1 MKKPT
6 KILHRFKVSDIATV
20 IADYFE
26 QIQSPDGH
34 LFKASHIVDDV
45 LVIKINNQSFIIN
58 ISEKSKLS

>member
-1 MKKPT
+1 
-6 KILHRFKVSDIATV
+6 VSDIATV